1 MKPSSATTRNLD
13 AMLKIKHAFCNIKMK
28 VIFALPGREFS
39 GRFLAAWTETFTT
52 LMREGHQVLLVNE
65 YSSFVSFSR
74 MKTLGLDV
82 LRGADQKPF
91 GGQVPYDVWFTIDS
105 DIVFNPQQ
113 VLQLIEDTKEYP
125 VVSGL
130 YRMADL
136 QHFACVQDW
145 DTDYFKKHGSFKFL
159 RPEDIV
165 GAPKYKKVSYNGMG
179 FMAIRAG
186 VIEQLKYPYFSYPL
200 QEMTTEE
207 GTLLRDMCS
216 EDVAFCKNLKD
227 AGFDITVNTQIVVG
241 HEKMLVI

>member
-1 MKPSSATTRNLD
+1 MYIL
-13 AMLKIKHAFCNIKMK
+13 CNIKMK
-28 VIFALPGREFS
+28 VIIALPGREFS

-52 LMREGHQVLLVNE
+52 LLREGHQVLLVNE

-82 LRGADQKPF
+82 MRGAEQKPF
-91 GGQVPYDVWFTIDS
+91 GGKVDYDVWLTIDS
-105 DIVFNPQQ
+105 DIIFTPQQ
-113 VLQLIEDTKEYP
+113 VLQILEDTKEHE

-145 DTDYFKKHGSFKFL
+145 NVDYFKKHGTFKFL
-159 RPEDIV
+159 RPEDVV

-186 VIEQLKYPYFSYPL
+186 VIEKLKYPYFSYPL
-200 QEMTTEE
+200 QEMETDE
-207 GTLLRDMCS
+207 GVILRDMCS

-227 AGFDITVNTQIVVG
+227 AGFDVMVNTQLVVG